1 MRWYEALV
9 FLAIMLAE
17 VIYGFLLSF
26 KVRVAFV
33 GYRDHSDGSDRIVS
47 IDLTDDT
54 SSVVTF
60 MSSVRATG
68 GADTCEDIF
77 GGLECVIGL
86 GWYHCYISCSSL
98 TNVNQARVFVPD
110 NHSQS
115 SQIYL
120 SKDRSLPL
128 SLTPLQRCFWR
139 LRQTY
144 KYQNK
149 VERFLGDKCSSI
161 FGLLISDE
169 EIVNMDSRKNPNRVL
184 IHVGDAPQHGSRSA
198 CFPNFCLTTYIKSY
212 IIVLGRIAHWKS
224 IVMRSVTCKPLIL
237 IVVAPHIGC
246 HSKRCP

>member
-1 MRWYEALV
+1 
-9 FLAIMLAE
+9 MLAE

-110 NHSQS
+110 NHSQPS
-115 SQIYL
+115 LIFFESGQEPTL
-120 SKDRSLPL
+120 EFSTTSKVLL
-128 SLTPLQRCFWR
+128 ETP
-139 LRQTY
+139 
-144 KYQNK
+144 
-149 VERFLGDKCSSI
+149 
-161 FGLLISDE
+161 SD
-169 EIVNMDSRKNPNRVL
+169 L
-184 IHVGDAPQHGSRSA
+184 
-198 CFPNFCLTTYIKSY
+198 
-212 IIVLGRIAHWKS
+212 
-224 IVMRSVTCKPLIL
+224 
-237 IVVAPHIGC
+237 
-246 HSKRCP
+246 